1 MNYLLKRK
9 VGNEECDLP
18 EAKRG
23 KCFRKGGKGSVMSY
37 TIERQHEVE
46 IEEWL
51 LDLAME
57 APLAIVSQQ
66 SRETRSLFGASGGM
80 TGKSGRRADSSLL
93 KF

>member
-1 MNYLLKRK
+1 MKNVTSLKPR
-9 VGNEECDLP
+9 EENASGR
-18 EAKRG
+18 EGRG
-23 KCFRKGGKGSVMSY
+23 QLCH